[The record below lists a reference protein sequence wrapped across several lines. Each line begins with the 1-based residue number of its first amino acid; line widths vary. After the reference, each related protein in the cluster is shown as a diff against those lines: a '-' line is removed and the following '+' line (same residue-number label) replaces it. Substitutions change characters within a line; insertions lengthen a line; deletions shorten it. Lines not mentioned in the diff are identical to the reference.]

1 MTNVTPASD
10 QSKVPQSGA
19 NPQTAPAL
27 PSWLYWVLLTAGVL
41 TGILLVSWVRGQ
53 AAPSSEPSSA
63 PEKKTQ
69 KRPSLDEL
77 IRKHEEE
84 AQRRCQQALDQQMRA
99 IPRFFSKAKQG
110 CGEFAVYALG
120 WGSTR
125 RYLQDLFPWG
135 DCEKHKRFLEEK
147 FAECIFGPKDLEKV
161 VEQTIRAYLKEV
173 VQIENQMLLKLQEDV
188 ADFPTPFAKWD
199 REQLQKKYT
208 ESLIAACQ
216 QAKRKLLY
224 HNADKLAAVIT
235 GEVLANRIISQQV
248 AEAIASQ
255 ILSRLGLHLGTKAV
269 GIASGVV
276 TFGIGLIVGAAVD
289 WIIESILDRKGE
301 LAKQVAAKL
310 DELEQEISQAVRA
323 ELRKFAEE
331 RSALRQAALQ
341 SLLQPPSQRDQE

>member
-1 MTNVTPASD
+1 MTNVTPASG
-10 QSKVPQSGA
+10 QSKVPQNGA
-19 NPQTAPAL
+19 NPQTTPAL

-41 TGILLVSWVRGQ
+41 TGVLLVSWVRGQ
-53 AAPSSEPSSA
+53 AAPSSEPPSA

-69 KRPSLDEL
+69 KRPSLEEL

-84 AQRRCQQALDQQMRA
+84 TQRRCQKALDEQMRA

-110 CGEFAVYALG
+110 CPAFADNALG

-125 RYLQDLFPWG
+125 RWLQDRLPWG

-147 FAECIFGPKDLEKV
+147 FAECIFAPKGLEKV
-161 VEQTIRAYLKEV
+161 VEHTIQAYLKEV
-173 VQIENQMLLKLQEDV
+173 EQIENQMLLKLQEDV

-216 QAKRKLLY
+216 QAQRKLLY
-224 HNADKLAAVIT
+224 HDATKLAALTT
-235 GEVLANRIISQQV
+235 GEVLANRIISQQL
-248 AEAIASQ
+248 AEAIATQ
-255 ILSRLGLHLGTKAV
+255 ILTRLGLQLSTKAV

-276 TFGIGLIVGAAVD
+276 TFGIGLIVSAAVD

-331 RSALRQAALQ
+331 HSALRQAALQ
-341 SLLQPPSQRDQE
+341 SLLKPPSQRDQK